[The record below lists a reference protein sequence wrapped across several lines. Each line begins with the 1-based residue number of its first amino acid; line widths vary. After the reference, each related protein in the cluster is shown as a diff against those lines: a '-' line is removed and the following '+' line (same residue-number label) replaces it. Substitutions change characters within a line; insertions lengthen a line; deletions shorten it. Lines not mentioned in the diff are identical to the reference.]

1 MGTVCDAR
9 HSECVRAG
17 TVAYMGDRD
26 RSDLAGRL
34 RLIDSLLSAVDDS
47 LSSFQRLLS
56 EVHTEIAQ
64 LRREEEGQSR
74 DEEIQALRREV
85 EQLREGMNSRAV
97 IERAKGILMQTND
110 LSESESF
117 DLLNEMSQ
125 RRHRKLRD
133 VAADVANGS
142 PGARSAGT
150 PAPRARAAEAGAAAE
165 NKPHLVGAPEP
176 PTPTSRNASRP

>member
-1 MGTVCDAR
+1 M
-9 HSECVRAG
+9 S
-17 TVAYMGDRD
+17 DRN

-56 EVHTEIAQ
+56 EVHTEIGQ
-64 LRREEEGQSR
+64 LSREEEEQPR
-74 DEEIQALRREV
+74 DQEILALRREV

-97 IERAKGILMQTND
+97 IERAKGILMQTNE

-117 DLLNEMSQ
+117 ELLNEMSQ

-133 VAADVANGS
+133 VAADVASGS
-142 PGARSAGT
+142 PSARLAAARSTGT
-150 PAPRARAAEAGAAAE
+150 PAPRARAEETGAAAE
-165 NKPHLVGAPEP
+165 SKPHLVGALEP
-176 PTPTSRNASRP
+176 PTSTSRNASRP

>member
-1 MGTVCDAR
+1 MGER
-9 HSECVRAG
+9 E
-17 TVAYMGDRD
+17 

-56 EVHTEIAQ
+56 EVHTEVAR
-64 LRREEEGQSR
+64 LRREEEEHSR
-74 DEEIQALRREV
+74 DDEIAALRREI

-97 IERAKGILMQTND
+97 IERAKGILMQTNA
-110 LSESESF
+110 LSEAESF

-133 VAADVANGS
+133 VAADVASGS
-142 PGARSAGT
+142 PTTRQATARSAGT
-150 PAPRARAAEAGAAAE
+150 STPHARAHGTAAADPSTE
-165 NKPHLVGAPEP
+165 STPHLVAAPGVPASTGRNGAPP
-176 PTPTSRNASRP
+176 